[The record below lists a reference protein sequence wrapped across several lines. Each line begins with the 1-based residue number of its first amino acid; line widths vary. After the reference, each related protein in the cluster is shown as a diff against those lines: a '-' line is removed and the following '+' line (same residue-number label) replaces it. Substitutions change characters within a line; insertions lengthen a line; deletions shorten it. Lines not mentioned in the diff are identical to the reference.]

1 MNTGIKTYTLT
12 GAGTEI
18 SNFDVT
24 DSYEKYL
31 ISGSAIAIGSYNLS
45 IVGVPQVGTT
55 FIVEYVGIL
64 SLGANT
70 FTLLGTSITQAQLLK
85 TWIAECTYTGT
96 SWDVVLQMNL
106 SQSDTVS
113 SSNIGT
119 GTIVDSNIAN
129 NTIDASTKLI
139 NLSVTTA
146 KINDL
151 AVTTAKIDNLA
162 VTDAKINDV
171 NGSKLVGASVTNDR
185 LALMA
190 NNTIKGNVSGISSTP
205 LDIPISTILGAT
217 AWSLTG
223 NAGTTPGVNFVGT
236 IDASDLVFKANSVES
251 GRISISLGNTSFGSL
266 SMQNIATGTFNTA
279 FGLKALQNNVSGQA
293 NNGVGHEALL
303 NVNTGSRNNGMGN
316 TALGSVTSGSFNT
329 GIGDGVGLG
338 ITSSVAL
345 ASGNENTLIGR
356 NADVTNAAA
365 LNRIALGATA
375 SADTDYQF
383 ALPDNV
389 DYFKFRGNNFEL
401 PSTDGS
407 ANAVLQTDGAGVLSF
422 GLVLDANTYTPS
434 LTNVTNVTAS
444 TAFISQYTRIGNVV
458 TVSGKVDIDPTAAGA
473 TPAELGMS
481 LPIAS
486 NFTTE
491 EQCGGTAVSEIAST
505 YPVRILADAVNN
517 RASFKF
523 LAGTTSNDSYSFTF
537 TYQII

>member
-119 GTIVDSNIAN
+119 GTIVNSNIAN
-129 NTIDASTKLI
+129 NTIDGSTKLV

-151 AVTTAKIDNLA
+151 AVTTAKINNLA

-171 NGSKLVGASVTNDR
+171 DGSKLVAASVTNAK
-185 LALMA
+185 LATMA
-190 NNTIKGNVSGISSTP
+190 NNTLKGNISGGAAVPS
-205 LDIPISTILGAT
+205 DIPISTITNGVS
-217 AWSLTG
+217 WGLTG
-223 NAGTTPGVNFVGT
+223 NSGTTPGVNFVGT

-251 GRISISLGNTSFGSL
+251 GRIGISLGNTSFGSL

-293 NNGVGHEALL
+293 NNGVGHQALL
-303 NVNTGSRNNGMGN
+303 SVNTGSRNNGMGN

-338 ITSSVAL
+338 ITSTVAL
-345 ASGNENTLIGR
+345 ASGSQNTLIGY
-356 NADVTNAAA
+356 NSDVTNAAA
-365 LNRIALGATA
+365 LNRIALGAGA
-375 SADTDYQF
+375 SANTDYQF

-389 DYFKFRGNNFEL
+389 TSFKFRGNSFQL
-401 PSTDGS
+401 PSSDGS
-407 ANAVLQTDGAGVLSF
+407 ANAVLQTNGAGVLSF
-422 GLVLDANTYTPS
+422 GLVLDASTYTPS

-444 TAFISQYTRIGNVV
+444 TAFICQYMRIGSVV
-458 TVSGKVDIDPTAAGA
+458 TVSGKVNIDPTAAAA

>member
-55 FIVEYVGIL
+55 FIVEYVGTL
-64 SLGANT
+64 SLGVNT
-70 FTLLGTSITQAQLLK
+70 FTILGTSITQAQLLK
-85 TWIAECTYTGT
+85 TWIAECTYTGS

-119 GTIVDSNIAN
+119 GTILNSNIAN
-129 NTIDASTKLI
+129 NTIDGSTKLV

-162 VTDAKINDV
+162 VTDAKVNDV
-171 NGSKLVGASVTNDR
+171 NGTKLVGASVTNDR

-205 LDIPISTILGAT
+205 LDIPITTITNGVS
-217 AWSLTG
+217 WGLTG
-223 NAGTTPGVNFVGT
+223 NSGTTPGVNFVGT

-266 SMQNIATGTFNTA
+266 SMQNIATGTYNTA
-279 FGLKALQNNVSGQA
+279 FGLKALQDNVSGQA
-293 NNGVGHEALL
+293 NNGVGHEALF

-365 LNRIALGATA
+365 LNRIALGAAA

-389 DYFKFRGNNFEL
+389 DYFKFRGNSFEL

-444 TAFISQYTRIGNVV
+444 TAFSCQYTRIGNVV
-458 TVSGKVDIDPTAAGA
+458 TVSGKVNIDPTAAAA

-486 NFTTE
+486 NFTAE

>member
-1 MNTGIKTYTLT
+1 MDINIKTYTLT

-18 SNFDVT
+18 SNFNVT

-70 FTLLGTSITQAQLLK
+70 FTILGTSITQAQLLK

-119 GTIVDSNIAN
+119 GTILNSNIAN
-129 NTIDASTKLI
+129 NTIDGSTKLV

-151 AVTTAKIDNLA
+151 AVTTTKIDNLA

-171 NGSKLVGASVTNDR
+171 NGTKLVGASVTNDR

-217 AWSLTG
+217 AWGLTG
-223 NAGTTPGVNFVGT
+223 NAGTTPGTNFIGT
-236 IDASDLVFKANSVES
+236 TDAVSLVFKANNTQA
-251 GRISISLGNTSFGSL
+251 GKIDLGFLNTSFGINSL
-266 SMQNIATGTFNTA
+266 ISNTTGTNSAA
-279 FGLKALQNNVSGQA
+279 FGLNSLQNNISGAGNSAFGAGSLA
-293 NNGVGHEALL
+293 NITISSG
-303 NVNTGSRNNGMGN
+303 NTGLGYAAGDTIVTGSNN
-316 TALGSVTSGSFNT
+316 TC
-329 GIGDGVGLG
+329 IGYSSD
-338 ITSSVAL
+338 ITNV
-345 ASGNENTLIGR
+345 
-356 NADVTNAAA
+356 AA
-365 LNRIALGATA
+365 LNRIALGHNAQ
-375 SADTDYQF
+375 ADTDYQF

-389 DYFKFRGNNFEL
+389 TSFKFRGNSFQL
-401 PSTDGS
+401 PSSDG
-407 ANAVLQTDGAGVLSF
+407 AGNAVLQTNGAGVLSF
-422 GLVLDANTYTPS
+422 GLILDSSLYTPS

-444 TAFISQYTRIGNVV
+444 TAFSCQYMRIGNVV
-458 TVSGKVDIDPTAAGA
+458 TVSGKVNIDPTAAAA

-486 NFTTE
+486 NFTAE

-537 TYQII
+537 TYWII

>member
-1 MNTGIKTYTLT
+1 MDINIKTYTLT

-18 SNFDVT
+18 SNFNVT

-85 TWIAECTYTGT
+85 TWIAECTYTGS

-119 GTIVDSNIAN
+119 GTILNSNIAN
-129 NTIDASTKLI
+129 NTIDGSTKLV

-151 AVTTAKIDNLA
+151 AVTTTKIDNLA

-223 NAGTTPGVNFVGT
+223 NAGTAPGTNFIGT
-236 IDASDLVFKANSVES
+236 TDGQSLIFKTNNVQSGKIDLSFS
-251 GRISISLGNTSFGSL
+251 NTSFGYNS
-266 SMQNIATGTFNTA
+266 ATSNTTGIKLTA
-279 FGLKALQNNVSGQA
+279 FGLNSLQSNLSGSDNTAYGTNSLPAVTVGNSNAGFGNASGLTIITGSNNTCIGNDSNVS
-293 NNGVGHEALL
+293 
-303 NVNTGSRNNGMGN
+303 
-316 TALGSVTSGSFNT
+316 
-329 GIGDGVGLG
+329 
-338 ITSSVAL
+338 
-345 ASGNENTLIGR
+345 
-356 NADVTNAAA
+356 NAAA
-365 LNRIALGATA
+365 LNRIALGY
-375 SADTDYQF
+375 SAIADVDYQF
-383 ALPDNV
+383 ALPNNV
-389 DYFKFRGNNFEL
+389 TSFKFRGNSFQL
-401 PSTDGS
+401 PSSDG
-407 ANAVLQTDGAGVLSF
+407 AGNAVLQTNGAGVLSF
-422 GLVLDANTYTPS
+422 GLILDSSLYTPS

-444 TAFISQYTRIGNVV
+444 TAFSCQYMRIGNVV
-458 TVSGKVDIDPTAAGA
+458 TVSGKVNIDPTAAAA

-486 NFTTE
+486 NFTAE

-537 TYQII
+537 TYWII